1 MSFWVWAG
9 LAVLILANS
18 LYVSAEFGAV
28 GVRRS
33 KVRRLAEDG
42 NWFANRLLPF
52 IESGPA
58 LDRYV
63 GASQIGITVS
73 SLALGAFAQST
84 VTPDL
89 APRLIAAF
97 CLLPGDPG
105 MALLDSGR
113 LPSSAAY
120 ERIFASRRAAARWL
134 AAPATLIDLGVTSLS
149 LAQASVGRRAILLDQ
164 AERQLRAGLAGA
176 PADAHAWTYL
186 AFIHTA
192 TGDHERAARALD
204 LALRT
209 GPYEPQLALPRSAL
223 GLTNWPWLDRR
234 AAARLSVEFAHAL
247 RLAPDRF
254 VADVLDSGR
263 TTEVRAALL
272 LPAGRHDFDHE
283 LEDLGRSPPPE
294 AVAP

>member
-1 MSFWVWAG
+1 MIDAPP
-9 LAVLILANS
+9 APPRR
-18 LYVSAEFGAV
+18 
-28 GVRRS
+28 RRS
-33 KVRRLAEDG
+33 GSQGWHWRFRRARAQLPAG
-42 NWFANRLLPF
+42 ALVAPLFTALL
-52 IESGPA
+52 GGA
-58 LDRYV
+58 L
-63 GASQIGITVS
+63 
-73 SLALGAFAQST
+73 LALA
-84 VTPDL
+84 

-120 ERIFASRRAAARWL
+120 ERILASRRAAARWL

-223 GLTNWPWLDRR
+223 GLTNWPWLDHRT
-234 AAARLSVEFAHAL
+234 AAELGMEFAHAL
-247 RLAPDRF
+247 RLEPNRF

-263 TTEVRAALL
+263 ATEVRAALAVA
-272 LPAGRHDFDHE
+272 PAGRRAFDHQ
-283 LEDLGRSPPPE
+283 LEEFGRSLFSE
-294 AVAP
+294 GAAP